1 MVVLFCDIRTAAQE
15 DLKYHINIK
24 LNFYYSVGKY
34 IQEKIKKIFGK
45 LFCLLEI
52 SLKRR

>member
-34 IQEKIKKIFGK
+34 IQEKIKY
-45 LFCLLEI
+45 LE
-52 SLKRR
+52 SFFAYWKFL